1 MSDRPTGTGGDTSR
15 IETLRALQWLREQH
29 PDARIASKLIPS
41 DDAFVAVRIKI
52 EVEDGPSGSAH
63 GVAMTIE
70 EAEDRGIVRA
80 LEAIGYR
87 ADAEA
92 GAVSDDAE
100 PAEDD
105 SPAPAPDT
113 AQPRAVAP
121 EPAPTP
127 AEMPARA
134 QTPAQPPAP
143 TPEAPSGRG
152 SGQQPA
158 PLAGRA
164 AQMGPPVMVRPRQ
177 QPPAQ
182 QRPAQG
188 RGGLRPVPDLPET
201 EARLEDVSWTEFWKW
216 ARARGFDSRDAVNDA
231 IGRPMDGMTPRQVR
245 DLLRGQLGDD
255 E

>member
-1 MSDRPTGTGGDTSR
+1 MSDRPTGGAA
-15 IETLRALQWLREQH
+15 ETTRAAALRALQWLRAEYPQA
-29 PDARIASKLIPS
+29 DVTTRLIPS
-41 DDAFVAVRIKI
+41 DEAFVAVRVK
-52 EVEDGPSGSAH
+52 VKLDDGPSGSAH

-80 LEAIGYR
+80 LEAIGYQ
-87 ADAEA
+87 
-92 GAVSDDAE
+92 AE
-100 PAEDD
+100 PADAGADAGADE
-105 SPAPAPDT
+105 PLPAAPAE
-113 AQPRAVAP
+113 AQPRAAASEPTPPPADAELPARPQTPPSLAP
-121 EPAPTP
+121 EPG
-127 AEMPARA
+127 
-134 QTPAQPPAP
+134 
-143 TPEAPSGRG
+143 GRG
-152 SGQQPA
+152 PAQQPA

-177 QPPAQ
+177 TPASP

-245 DLLRGQLGDD
+245 DLLRANLGD
-255 E
+255 EE

>member
-15 IETLRALQWLREQH
+15 IEALRALQWLREQH

-52 EVEDGPSGSAH
+52 EIEDGPSGSAH

-80 LEAIGYR
+80 LEVIGYR
-87 ADAEA
+87 ADAS
-92 GAVSDDAE
+92 AVSDDVE
-100 PAEDD
+100 SEEDE
-105 SPAPAPDT
+105 SPAPAPVA
-113 AQPRAVAP
+113 AQPRAVTP
-121 EPAPTP
+121 DPAPTP
-127 AEMPARA
+127 AEMPTRA
-134 QTPAQPPAP
+134 QTPAQPSAPAP
-143 TPEAPSGRG
+143 DPVSGRG

-177 QPPAQ
+177 PAPSQ
-182 QRPAQG
+182 QRPVQG
-188 RGGLRPVPDLPET
+188 RGGLRPVPDPPET

-245 DLLRGQLGDD
+245 DLLKGQLGDD